1 MFILE
6 EPYVSDLLATT
17 AGELGL
23 PVLDTEI
30 ARRRLPG
37 AHAALLCDDAVFAA
51 AACRPGAR
59 LYSNSENAIGWI
71 ARHLS
76 GSDLPRRI
84 DLFKDKVAFRDLV
97 ADLYPDYRYV
107 GVPVRELRAFDPAR
121 LRAPFVVKPAVGFF
135 SLGVHVVESAAA
147 WPGVVDE
154 IEGEV
159 RALGSLYP
167 EQVLDLEHFVV
178 EEVIEG
184 DEFAVDAYYDADGA
198 PVLVNVYAHLFESAD
213 DVSDRVY
220 LTDAETVARLG
231 PPAMEF
237 LMEIGRR
244 AGLADFPVHTELRI
258 DGSGHVAPI
267 EVNPMRF
274 GGWCATDLAHF
285 AYGVNPYRSYLLGER
300 PDWER
305 TAHETAGR
313 TTALIVSDLPS
324 SVDLAAI
331 ESVDYEGFAARFS
344 RVREL
349 RRTDF
354 NRYPV
359 FAFTFVEVPS
369 GDLSELH
376 AVLGAD
382 LREHLRMAEA
392 PSGASSPA

>member
-6 EPYVSDLLATT
+6 EPYVSDLLAATV
-17 AGELGL
+17 GELQL
-23 PVLDTEI
+23 PVLRTPI
-30 ARRRLPG
+30 AERRLAGPD
-37 AHAALLCDDAVFAA
+37 AALLRDDAAFSA

-59 LYSNSENAIGWI
+59 VYSNSENAIGWI
-71 ARHLS
+71 AEHLA

-84 DLFKDKVAFRDLV
+84 ELFKDKVAFRDLV
-97 ADLYPDYRYV
+97 ADLYPDYRYA

-147 WPGVVDE
+147 WPAVVDE
-154 IEGEV
+154 IEREV
-159 RALGSLYP
+159 RALGHLYP
-167 EQVLDLEHFVV
+167 EQVLDLDHFVV

-184 DEFAVDAYYDADGA
+184 EEFAVDAYYDADGA
-198 PVLVNVYAHLFESAD
+198 PVLVNVYAHLFSSAD

-220 LTDAETVARLG
+220 FTDAETVARLG
-231 PPAMEF
+231 PPAVEF
-237 LMEIGRR
+237 LAEIGRR

-258 DGSGHVAPI
+258 DGAGRVAPI

-285 AYGVNPYRSYLLGER
+285 AYGINPYRCYLRGEH
-300 PDWER
+300 PDWVRIAE
-305 TAHETAGR
+305 ETAGR
-313 TTALIVSDLPS
+313 TTALIVADLPS
-324 SVDLAAI
+324 TVDLAAI

-344 RVREL
+344 RVLEL
-349 RRTDF
+349 RPTDF

-359 FAFTFVEVPS
+359 FAFTFVEVAS

-382 LREHLRMAEA
+382 LREHLRMVR
-392 PSGASSPA
+392 PPG

>member
-1 MFILE
+1 M
-6 EPYVSDLLATT
+6 A
-17 AGELGL
+17 
-23 PVLDTEI
+23 
-30 ARRRLPG
+30 
-37 AHAALLCDDAVFAA
+37 
-51 AACRPGAR
+51 
-59 LYSNSENAIGWI
+59 
-71 ARHLS
+71 
-76 GSDLPRRI
+76 
-84 DLFKDKVAFRDLV
+84 
-97 ADLYPDYRYV
+97 
-107 GVPVRELRAFDPAR
+107 
-121 LRAPFVVKPAVGFF
+121 
-135 SLGVHVVESAAA
+135 
-147 WPGVVDE
+147 GVVDE

-159 RALGSLYP
+159 QALGHLYP
-167 EQVLDLEHFVV
+167 DQVLDLEHFVV

-184 DEFAVDAYYDADGA
+184 DEFAVDAYYDAEGA

-237 LMEIGRR
+237 LAEIGRR

-258 DGSGHVAPI
+258 DGAGRVAPI

-285 AYGVNPYRSYLLGER
+285 AYGINPYRCYLCGEH
-300 PDWER
+300 PDWARIAE
-305 TAHETAGR
+305 ETAGR

-331 ESVDYEGFAARFS
+331 ESVDYEAFAARFS
-344 RVREL
+344 RVLEL

-369 GDLSELH
+369 GDLGELH

-382 LREHLRMAEA
+382 LREHLRMVSL
-392 PSGASSPA
+392 PG

>member
-1 MFILE
+1 MAE
-6 EPYVSDLLATT
+6 
-17 AGELGL
+17 
-23 PVLDTEI
+23 
-30 ARRRLPG
+30 RRLPG
-37 AHAALLCDDAVFAA
+37 RNAALLCDDAAFSA

-71 ARHLS
+71 AGHLS

-84 DLFKDKVAFRDLV
+84 ELFKDKVAFRDLV

-107 GVPVRELRAFDPAR
+107 GVPAGELRAFDPAR
-121 LRAPFVVKPAVGFF
+121 LRAPFIVKPAVGFF

-147 WPGVVDE
+147 WPAVVDE
-154 IEGEV
+154 IEREV
-159 RALGSLYP
+159 AGAGHTCTRSRCWTWS
-167 EQVLDLEHFVV
+167 HFVV

-184 DEFAVDAYYDADGA
+184 EEFAVDAYYDADGA
-198 PVLVNVYAHLFESAD
+198 PVLVNVYAHLFSSAD

-220 LTDAETVARLG
+220 LTNAETVARLG
-231 PPAMEF
+231 PPAEEF
-237 LMEIGRR
+237 LAEIGRR

-258 DGSGHVAPI
+258 DAAGHVAPI

-285 AYGVNPYRSYLLGER
+285 AYGVNPYRCYLLRRAPGLGAAS
-300 PDWER
+300 PS
-305 TAHETAGR
+305 ETAGR

-344 RVREL
+344 RVLEL

-382 LREHLRMAEA
+382 LREHLRMV
-392 PSGASSPA
+392 SPPG